1 MANKKYQVKDLTKGD
16 IFEEYDWEITTHKKT
31 EQELREWAEEIRQN
45 EGLQDVVPN
54 YTEIDNLNGKY
65 FDDLDNCIEFLEE
78 YDWEITEIT
87 N

>member
-1 MANKKYQVKDLTKGD
+1 MTTKKYQVKDLTKGD
-16 IFEEYDWEITTHKKT
+16 TFTNETHTKT
-31 EQELREWAEEIRQN
+31 EQELREWAQEIRIN

-54 YTEIDNLNGKY
+54 YTEIDNLNGRY

>member
-1 MANKKYQVKDLTKGD
+1 MKKYIVIDTWNG
-16 IFEEYDWEITTHKKT
+16 EGYSSNNETHTKT
-31 EQELREWAEEIRQN
+31 EQELRDWAEEIRQN

-78 YDWEITEIT
+78 YDWEITEI
-87 N
+87 NN